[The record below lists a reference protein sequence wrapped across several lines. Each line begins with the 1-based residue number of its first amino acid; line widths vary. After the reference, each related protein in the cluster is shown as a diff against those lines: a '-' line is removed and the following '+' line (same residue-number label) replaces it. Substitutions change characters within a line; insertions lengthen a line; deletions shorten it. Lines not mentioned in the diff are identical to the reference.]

1 MQYCN
6 LVYVPPKDYGIG
18 ESNLWSLTAC
28 IFFFLPLGSSYIG
41 FWQVNLAGI
50 FFFLLKEMPNRPCF
64 DPEQCQSGQLHCSG
78 AEQTTESQ
86 KERETTSAKGYN
98 PTSASEFPAALQ
110 IMPLCWQHRIN
121 LYLFPKV
128 KVTQPETNL
137 SASHW
142 QTFSLWC
149 ILFFSDKYPLLVPLS
164 TFTGNKHWQWPNPIL
179 RPSNP
184 LKL

>member
-6 LVYVPPKDYGIG
+6 PVYVPPKDYGIG

-86 KERETTSAKGYN
+86 KERETTSAKGHN

-110 IMPLCWQHRIN
+110 IMPLYWQHRIN

-128 KVTQPETNL
+128 KCD
-137 SASHW
+137 SARDQSFCF
-142 QTFSLWC
+142 TLADIFSLVYF
-149 ILFFSDKYPLLVPLS
+149 IL
-164 TFTGNKHWQWPNPIL
+164 L
-179 RPSNP
+179 R
-184 LKL
+184 